1 MKNVKGF
8 SLIELLVVVAII
20 GVLAAAG
27 VVGYQNYTDTAKLN
41 VHDNNVGQVLR
52 YIKNQ
57 SGIAA
62 TGVATGTCGSSN
74 VGACG
79 ESDSASIPG
88 YLVTYFSDAGFKS
101 PFDDGDVVPTGSS
114 STCTPDAGRGKVSL
128 NESSGDIEMYYCEDS
143 DNDGDV
149 DDAAS
154 QSVDWAN

>member
-1 MKNVKGF
+1 MKKMQGF

-79 ESDSASIPG
+79 TSDVASVPG
-88 YLVTYFSDAGFKS
+88 YLVTYFSEAGFTS
-101 PFDDGDVVPTGSS
+101 PFADSDVVDSDTS
-114 STCTPDAGRGKVSL
+114 STCTSDAERGKVSL
-128 NESSGDIEMYYCEDS
+128 NRATDDIQIFYCEDS
-143 DNDGDV
+143 DNDGAV

-154 QSVDWAN
+154 QSVEWAG

>member
-8 SLIELLVVVAII
+8 SPIELLVVVAII

-88 YLVTYFSDAGFKS
+88 YLVTYFSDAGFR
-101 PFDDGDVVPTGSS
+101 PFDDGDVVQSVLHQLAT
-114 STCTPDAGRGKVSL
+114 DAGRGKVS
-128 NESSGDIEMYYCEDS
+128 
-143 DNDGDV
+143 
-149 DDAAS
+149 
-154 QSVDWAN
+154 